1 MKTPEKLNLAFAV
14 VQVIYVLMLLLEMLC
29 EVILTDTRFSMCN
42 MIVGLG
48 KETILASF
56 SERQDV
62 F

>member
-1 MKTPEKLNLAFAV
+1 MKTPEKLNLAV
-14 VQVIYVLMLLLEMLC
+14 VQMIYVLMLLLEMLC

-48 KETILASF
+48 KETILVSF
-56 SERQDV
+56 SDRQDI